1 MVAVPRRIA
10 QQPIVA
16 WRQAQE
22 ATQSMAVVVEAEL
35 AALATLTRQAE
46 QAFSAAR
53 VARVATARPAALW
66 ALPALPGAAVE
77 AAAWS

>member
-1 MVAVPRRIA
+1 MAAVACRIA
-10 QQPIVA
+10 QQPTVA

-22 ATQSMAVVVEAEL
+22 ATQSMAAVVEAEL
-35 AALATLTRQAE
+35 AALATLTWRAE

-66 ALPALPGAAVE
+66 VLPALRGAAAGAE
-77 AAAWS
+77 RWL